1 MKRTPAE
8 RQAFMSAA
16 AAHMRANMTRAE
28 RHLWDVLAVLDFD
41 PQVTVSGQTKNGGRW
56 NYILDFAWPNNCAPV
71 LAVEVDGS
79 SHDKRKGRDRRRT
92 ERLRA
97 EYGITVIRFTNNQVL
112 RHRNEVVV
120 AILDKME
127 ELRDEQ

>member
-1 MKRTPAE
+1 MTGAE
-8 RQAFMSAA
+8 R
-16 AAHMRANMTRAE
+16 R
-28 RHLWDVLAVLDFD
+28 LWDAIEPMGFQAQT
-41 PQVTVSGQTKNGGRW
+41 PWSGETKNGGRW
-56 NYILDFAWPNNCAPV
+56 DYVTDFYLPALN

-79 SHDKRKGRDRRRT
+79 AHDKRKGRDRRRT

>member
-8 RQAFMSAA
+8 RQAFTSAA
-16 AAHMRANMTRAE
+16 AAHMRANMTGAE
-28 RHLWDVLAVLDFD
+28 RRLWDAIEPMGFQAQT
-41 PQVTVSGQTKNGGRW
+41 PWSGETKNGGRW
-56 NYILDFAWPNNCAPV
+56 DYVTDFYLPALN

>member
-1 MKRTPAE
+1 MTGAE
-8 RQAFMSAA
+8 R
-16 AAHMRANMTRAE
+16 R
-28 RHLWDVLAVLDFD
+28 LWDAIEPMGFQAQT
-41 PQVTVSGQTKNGGRW
+41 PWSGETKNGGRW
-56 NYILDFAWPNNCAPV
+56 DYVTDFYLPALN

-79 SHDKRKGRDRRRT
+79 AHDNRKGRDRRRT

-112 RHRNEVVV
+112 RHRNEVVM

-127 ELRDEQ
+127 ALRQ